1 MPGLIDENLEPGL
14 LGPPWLL
21 RLGPP
26 WFRSWFIIGVFNR
39 IIITANMHGYL
50 EVVQFLVSSDAD
62 INKATH
68 DGRTPACSDTMCCSN
83 RRHTW

>member
-1 MPGLIDENLEPGL
+1 MALYFLVCAFSRVRESIMKRADINQ
-14 LGPPWLL
+14 
-21 RLGPP
+21 
-26 WFRSWFIIGVFNR
+26 GVPKHYGYTPLT
-39 IIITANMHGYL
+39 TASMHGYL